1 MSAASALTLFSLLY
15 ASRAG
20 SSVMVHMRSSSCQ
33 CSSRVI
39 QALSASGNCFS
50 RSAQALLDDIE
61 LQLLA
66 DQ

>member
-1 MSAASALTLFSLLY
+1 
-15 ASRAG
+15 
-20 SSVMVHMRSSSCQ
+20 
-33 CSSRVI
+33 VI
-39 QALSASGNCFS
+39 QALSARGGCFS